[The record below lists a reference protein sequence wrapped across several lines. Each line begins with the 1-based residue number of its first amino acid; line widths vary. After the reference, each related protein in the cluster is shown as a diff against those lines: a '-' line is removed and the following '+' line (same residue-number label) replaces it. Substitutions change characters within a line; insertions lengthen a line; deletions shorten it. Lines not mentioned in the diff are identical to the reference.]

1 MRGPEYVLSML
12 GAFKHVLLAAALFVA
27 SGALAAGEKPLTV
40 VELFTSQGCS
50 SCPPADALIGELAER
65 DDILALSHHVD
76 YWDYL
81 GWEDTLAQPVNTE
94 RQRAYARGLG
104 LQYVYTPQVVIQGA
118 YQATGSHRQ
127 AVLDQIGRA
136 QPDNPLP
143 VTIAREGEDKMV
155 ISIGAGTGG
164 GKKDAAVWLAMLDRE
179 HSASVGGG
187 ENRGRVVRTFNAVRS
202 FTRVGTW
209 NGEAMTI
216 VLPAPSPAMS
226 SEADACAVIVQAG
239 DAGRILGAA
248 RLSLS
253 SN

>member
-1 MRGPEYVLSML
+1 ML

-127 AVLDQIGRA
+127 AVLDKISRA
-136 QPDNPLP
+136 QPNNPVP
-143 VTIAREGEDKMV
+143 VTIARDGEDKIV
-155 ISIGAGTGG
+155 ISIGAGGG
-164 GKKDAAVWLAMLDRE
+164 AGAGADVNAGKQDAAVWLAMFDRE

-187 ENRGRVVRTFNAVRS
+187 ENRGRVARTFNAVRS
-202 FTRVGTW
+202 FRRVGTW
-209 NGEAMTI
+209 NGETMTI
-216 VLPAPSPAMS
+216 VLPAPSPAAPG
-226 SEADACAVIVQAG
+226 EPDACAVIVQAG
-239 DAGRILGAA
+239 DSGPIFGAA
-248 RLSLS
+248 RLALS